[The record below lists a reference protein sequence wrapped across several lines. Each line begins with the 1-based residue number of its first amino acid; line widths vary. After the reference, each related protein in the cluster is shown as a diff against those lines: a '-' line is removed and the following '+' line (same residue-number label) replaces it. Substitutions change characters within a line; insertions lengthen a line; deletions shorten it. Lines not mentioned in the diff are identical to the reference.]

1 MYSATTEDVEV
12 TATPAY
18 APERSAPEEGRW
30 FWTYTIEIVNRGAI
44 QVQLIAR
51 TWRITDATGHVETV
65 RGPGVVGETPILE
78 PGASFRYT
86 SGCALNTAS
95 GIMSGAYRMID
106 ANGRAFDA
114 EIPAFSLDSPAER
127 RVLN

>member
-1 MYSATTEDVEV
+1 MYSAITQHVEV
-12 TATPAY
+12 TASPAY

-30 FWTYTIEIVNRGAI
+30 FWTYTIEIVNRSPR

-51 TWRITDATGHVETV
+51 TWRITDATGRVEMV
-65 RGPGVVGETPILE
+65 SGPGVVGETPILA

-95 GIMSGAYRMID
+95 GIMSGSYRMVD
-106 ANGRAFDA
+106 ANGQAFDA
-114 EIPAFSLDSPAER
+114 EIPAFSLDSPVAR